1 MKLAIPRAFTRALLD
16 AHSTLGIV
24 FAALFYLVCFSGTVA
39 VLADEFA
46 QWERPDAPRVTS
58 ASDAALIRAAAEGY
72 ARARAGGSKVETLIV
87 TAPSDL
93 LPRMSVTAYDGRD
106 ERTWSVDAA
115 GHVLPP
121 ASAPWAE
128 FVREHHHSFNIP
140 DPFGR
145 YLVGIIGT
153 VLIASLISG
162 LLAHRRIIRD
172 AFRLRRGGAPRLAAA
187 DLHNRLG
194 VWGLPFHL
202 IVALTGSLLG
212 LAGLIIG
219 VLALV
224 AFQGDQ
230 QKAIAALTGPGPTAD
245 RRAAPLP
252 DMRPMLATIAARS
265 PGAPVT
271 SVLFLQ
277 AGTRGQIVSLTTAEP
292 AHLARNEGWTF
303 SPEGRLLA
311 KAGFTD
317 GGVGMRIYG
326 MITPLHY
333 GTYGGLPL
341 KLIYVLLG
349 SGLTTIIA
357 SGMSVWF
364 HRRREQGRPA
374 PLGERLWEALVWAQ
388 PAAYAASAIGVLL
401 LGWPPLPLF
410 WGTLV
415 GALALS
421 NVLPDRRMVRQVL
434 RAASGGLMILA
445 ATAHAPS
452 LGAGWLGVGIDLV
465 AALLGVALLYRSVR
479 AGPLPG
485 CRAER
490 RRSDGRSAGGPMEA
504 GPTGW

>member
-1 MKLAIPRAFTRALLD
+1 MRLTVSREFTRALLN
-16 AHSTLGIV
+16 AHSTLGIL

-46 QWERPDAPRVTS
+46 QWERPDAPRVTQ
-58 ASDAALIRAAAEGY
+58 ATDAALVRAASEGY
-72 ARARAGGSKVETLIV
+72 IRARADGGKVETLIV

-93 LPRMSVTAYDGRD
+93 LPRMTVTAYDGRN

-121 ASAPWAE
+121 VPAPWAE

-140 DPFGR
+140 EPFGR

-153 VLIASLISG
+153 VLIASLVSG

-194 VWGLPFHL
+194 VWALPFHFV
-202 IVALTGSLLG
+202 VALTGSLLG

-224 AFQGDQ
+224 AYQGDQ

-252 DMRPMLATIAARS
+252 DIRPMLATIAARS

-271 SVLFLQ
+271 SVIFLQ
-277 AGTRGQIVSLTTAEP
+277 AGTRGQVVSLTTAEP

-303 SPEGRLLA
+303 SADGRLLA

-317 GGVGMRIYG
+317 GGLGMRIYG

-349 SGLTTIIA
+349 SGLTAIVA
-357 SGMSVWF
+357 SGMSIWL
-364 HRRREQGRPA
+364 HRRREQGQPA
-374 PLGERLWEALVWAQ
+374 PVRERLWEALVWGQ
-388 PAAYAASAIGVLL
+388 PTAYAGSAIGVLL
-401 LGWPPLPLF
+401 LGWTPLPIF
-410 WGTLV
+410 WGIVIVTL
-415 GALALS
+415 GLATVSVNRASLTAA
-421 NVLPDRRMVRQVL
+421 L
-434 RAASGGLMILA
+434 RATSGGLLMIA
-445 ATAHAPS
+445 AIVHVFSVQIGWIGLSVDVTAAAIGLLHS
-452 LGAGWLGVGIDLV
+452 GRWWL
-465 AALLGVALLYRSVR
+465 RS
-479 AGPLPG
+479 
-485 CRAER
+485 
-490 RRSDGRSAGGPMEA
+490 
-504 GPTGW
+504 T